1 MRSEMPGPFVCEP
14 CGYTTQHIGHWRA
27 HLRTKR
33 HELGGKAG
41 SSGCGKYSCEHCGR
55 VYKHRQS
62 LHKHQKTCTPTED
75 KCPPCPPEESQVNN
89 SSAELLKVI
98 EQLIPRVNQT
108 TNNISVQILLNKEC
122 ADAMTIQSFAT
133 NLQMS
138 LEDICKQKTDGR
150 PATVSR
156 IVSENL
162 GPLRVQDRPIHCTDE
177 GRSKWLVHDERG
189 GWREDTGKAVM
200 NAASFGITRRFQ
212 SLWDKAHPN
221 WREDDQLRTSW
232 IDLVACLH
240 ADPSDQEVG
249 ATLERLAPQCRL
261 SAEQLRTALLIDQ

>member
-1 MRSEMPGPFVCEP
+1 MPGPFVCGP
-14 CGYTTQHIGHWRA
+14 CGYTTMHAGHWRA

-33 HELGGKAG
+33 HQLGGVTAAPVHV
-41 SSGCGKYSCEHCGR
+41 CARCGR
-55 VYKHRQS
+55 SYKHRQS
-62 LHKHQKTCTPTED
+62 LHKHQKACVHSGSETAAQ
-75 KCPPCPPEESQVNN
+75 PPAPASGSGGTN
-89 SSAELLKVI
+89 AELLKVI

-122 ADAMTIQSFAT
+122 GDAMTIQSFAT

-150 PATVSR
+150 SEAVSR

-177 GRSKWLVHDERG
+177 GKSKWLVHDESG
-189 GWREDTGKAVM
+189 GWREDTGRAVM
-200 NAASFGITRRFQ
+200 KAASFGMTKRFQ
-212 SLWDKAHPN
+212 SLWDEAHPN
-221 WREDDQLRTSW
+221 WRQDDQLRSSW

-240 ADPSDQEVG
+240 TDPSDQDVAE
-249 ATLERLAPQCRL
+249 TLERLSPQCRL
-261 SAEQLRTALLIDQ
+261 SAEQLRTSLLLDQEEQQ